1 MKKLAIL
8 GFVLVSTAAMAA
20 PGNDNAS
27 DKACFGQD
35 RAWFIT
41 LGGLTGRAWGDI
53 ASDRAGDN
61 ASINDAYRTACRA
74 G

>member
-1 MKKLAIL
+1 MKKLSIL
-8 GFVLVSTAAMAA
+8 ALVLVSTAAWAA

-35 RAWFIT
+35 RAWNIT

-61 ASINDAYRTACRA
+61 AAINHAYWTACRA